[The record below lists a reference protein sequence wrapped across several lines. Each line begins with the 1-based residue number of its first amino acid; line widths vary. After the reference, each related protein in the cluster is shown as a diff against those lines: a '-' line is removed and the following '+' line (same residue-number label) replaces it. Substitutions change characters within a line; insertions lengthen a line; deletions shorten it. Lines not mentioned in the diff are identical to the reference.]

1 MIKVYEETKCF
12 FFIKYSPKKRTHVL
26 MARIGRDIILYRA
39 LVFVQFLLFEVLVFH
54 FSQY

>member
-1 MIKVYEETKCF
+1 MIKVYEETKWF

-39 LVFVQFLLFEVLVFH
+39 LVFVQFLLF
-54 FSQY
+54 